1 MLTGGMVPAVRVIAV
16 HPTRAKLC
24 AFVLVAVVIGL
35 AGTPLFAGQKH
46 CDTKPHDCGKV
57 TRIAACCCGDH
68 GDASS
73 QGGPVEPGVR
83 LNPGLHV
90 VPALFSSIGFSLQD
104 RTIARP
110 DTSPPRSSPLDFPT
124 LFASLL
130 I

>member
-57 TRIAACCCGDH
+57 TRIAAERRYLPR
-68 GDASS
+68 GDATDCVASTGMRS
-73 QGGPVEPGVR
+73 RSTER
-83 LNPGLHV
+83 WRE
-90 VPALFSSIGFSLQD
+90 SL
-104 RTIARP
+104 P
-110 DTSPPRSSPLDFPT
+110 S
-124 LFASLL
+124 
-130 I
+130 